1 MRNEMNLNISWLSDK
16 DTAVCSLLLRI
27 SLTVHIKYFCVSN
40 EIFVIFLV
48 ASNEI
53 HTIRT
58 AVACLTSAQAI
69 HMVSPV

>member
-1 MRNEMNLNISWLSDK
+1 MTFRQGH
-16 DTAVCSLLLRI
+16 CRLLLAAPHL
-27 SLTVHIKYFCVSN
+27 LTVHIKYFCVSN

-69 HMVSPV
+69 HMESPV